1 MSQFILATGGYES
14 TVRIFDAQNASLLRT
29 IQFSDSQV
37 LQLAFSGVGPVAYD
51 APLTL
56 AVAGSPRISLYDV
69 SARSSST
76 NPTFVFE
83 GHTGPVTS
91 VGFHPSN
98 PPLFVYSASEDKTL
112 QVWDPQV
119 SPPAASGH
127 ASAHSQQL
135 QTATVR
141 STSACVIAKFENKYP
156 INAAVFYEPGEL
168 FFTADTRGLI
178 RIWSLKSGKASDNAC
193 GEALGE
199 ASPHPT
205 NRHLQTLEL
214 SSDNTRLVSANADGK
229 VFVYE
234 VSDLLADPR
243 LPPLSTFQ
251 AVDEKAYITRTRLSM
266 DCSKLAC
273 TLSTG
278 VVTVFHMEDVI
289 CRHAEE
295 RKDQYGRVD
304 STVQPCRRFR
314 GHVGWVWDA
323 VFVGEQSNYLFT
335 CSTNTHVILW
345 NLDEEHSSTNYPGH
359 TKAVVCLA
367 IVEQYQADPQMA
379 PQGQFAAP

>member
-91 VGFHPSN
+91 VGFDPSN
-98 PPLFVYSASEDKTL
+98 PPKFVYSASEDKTL
-112 QVWDPQV
+112 QVWKPLV
-119 SPPAASGH
+119 VPPAASGYPSTH
-127 ASAHSQQL
+127 PQQQQQQQ
-135 QTATVR
+135 QTPVR
-141 STSACVIAKFENKYP
+141 SSSACVMAKFENKYP
-156 INAAVFYEPGEL
+156 INAAVYFAPEEL

-178 RIWSLKSGKASDNAC
+178 RIWSLKSGKAS

-214 SSDNTRLVSANADGK
+214 SSDKTRLVSANADGK

-234 VSDLLADPR
+234 VSDLLSDPS

-304 STVQPCRRFR
+304 STVEPCRQFR

-367 IVEQYQADPQMA
+367 IVEQYQADPQIA
-379 PQGQFAAP
+379 AQGQFAAP